1 MNFTAKTVIFALC
14 AFFLFGGQLFAASAS
29 NDGCHKMNGCST
41 GDSYNAAPFNDPT
54 YSPSWTE
61 VTTSGRVNG
70 GDYLRFSVV
79 EGEIYQWSTE
89 GKEDVFTGDYSKSC
103 VVDTECA
110 AGYEITAGVGLRCIG
125 GYCLLPFDTELT
137 LIDGTA
143 CSNTANFL
151 AYSNSD
157 GYRNQSQLEWKA
169 TFTGSVVLLV
179 TNYEAQT
186 TAGGAYTGEFKECQ
200 KTSGNM
206 NTTVKWRRTSSEHCD
221 VCGVSSD
228 FKLSGGNAAKAD
240 NVATAPSWTSIQD
253 YGATNYTDAD
263 LDSWIKP
270 GSYITFE
277 VKENQIY
284 RWSTCKSAIHDT
296 QLTLFKGTVN
306 NAGEEDACGDFL
318 AYGDDSEVSYVE
330 NGNTYCPVGTKQT
343 VLEWQSN
350 FNGKVTLLFSEYNCY
365 QCAPQKNPVTG
376 DNNWL
381 SCFDTTV
388 GTYQATVNAET
399 GEKTVVTDSD
409 GFPVVAASSCNP
421 ALPDSPCVIAS
432 YIYTYPLHWQRYDCQ
447 GCEGMQSGA
456 EIVDSEVES
465 SDNFAEGGSITLDS
479 KKYAS
484 FSLKRGSKY
493 LFKSNSSTSIITI
506 RQGNGCGGRTLAQG
520 TGQLAYF
527 ANSDDYDDDEGTF
540 GPDLVSVYISD
551 SDCNPNGHTL
561 TYSYYTDNGDVK
573 SRFKITK
580 YGSDV
585 VVTDNTTQLQ
595 FADTG
600 EWVDSWQKAINKCRE
615 YSVGGGDGNV
625 LKCPERV
632 CPSPQSNYDNIAG
645 GDFCRF
651 KGASVQCQPPVC
663 GTNYDELK
671 KRVAVSGTTI
681 TILNPE
687 EEDSWGKCYYS
698 GSNCDRTETVQTSE
712 IIAGPSDPNSGCR
725 KPNLIWGTTHYKCD
739 DGYVWTGDGDEPTTL
754 TMTQKKCCKCDDGYV
769 MNDNK
774 KCVKYA
780 TTTEC
785 LPAENQICVGREYGC
800 NEGIVTQVC
809 PEGSEELSD
818 GRCLTDEDEGYNVYS
833 ELNSISVTEYDL
845 PEKIVLESCP
855 AGTTDNGSGYC
866 EREGCFGNVY
876 SGNITS
882 FGSYSSNVWYDSAN
896 SAVVP
901 QCYQDRSTSS
911 ATGPCCCSYKYS
923 MSVFRDN
930 GFVSGYFKSSNHMY
944 YTTSYNEGS
953 NTPSSVEEWLCQPV
967 PSCQEGYTKGED
979 GNCYKCETGLL
990 TLDED
995 GTYHCYDSCPS
1006 GSELHGGKC
1015 YSCAAGYSLVKEGGE
1030 YSCKKACP
1038 DDGYEVTEGSTLK
1051 CYTNLVNKVNKCS
1064 GENWVQDPNDPS
1076 KCRKLQ
1082 LMTGNPVYVTCANG
1096 DLKNESA
1103 GKVCKNGENGQP
1115 FEPNSYDC
1123 DCFYDRCEDSELT
1136 LADAKVCPAIVTEK
1150 YRCGGTVLHPKYC
1163 YHTYNVTPIP
1173 KTTTLE
1179 SGETVEIAGICL
1191 FTNSEGQTCGE
1202 AMGGW
1207 TLPNINQ
1214 LYSIVDFDLYDPA
1227 TAYPD
1232 LEYSRGLPNS
1242 TTCEKTES
1250 TYASCNPEDDDPCHD
1265 DYLDCVANKCVS
1277 IDPFGDLKCKADGSF
1292 LCIEG
1297 KCIRNN
1303 WFWSYNTVVSEKEDS
1318 AKFTWAVNMED
1329 GRSYRALKGCVGEA
1343 CAEDVDTTARRHR
1356 VICVKGST
1364 LAGIFDTDAPALGQT
1379 FSGWACDKND
1389 DEQSLAIYFEITDNS
1404 GSKKNVVSM
1413 LPASDYI
1420 VKIPGLGDTKGI
1432 KYGQTDI
1439 KPTSGSKANEIYNNC
1454 NFKSDPAP
1462 HAFEIKW
1469 NGEVT
1474 AGKEEL
1480 AALIMSIENVQ
1491 CSDEKITA
1499 YYNAVNS
1506 GLDTFPD
1513 ISGCALPP
1521 YFVTAYGVNEASTTA
1536 TALAIAPTER
1546 PFVLSNICGDGYQT
1560 FDGEYTEN
1568 CENDL
1573 FNRVCGYNNSSCE
1586 LCAREQVSK
1595 GGHVYEPCQ
1604 KYPADPPK
1612 CGDAKVQSEYC
1623 ENGVIADGHE
1633 GAGLACEKYNFA
1645 ANNILDSSEQCDC
1658 GAGFYYYENSV
1669 VNCSYRLDKNI
1680 CPDYNSGRVYG
1691 QPTIEDDFCYIC
1703 VGCKKAQTERGYCGD
1718 GRIQRSDCSGEANCE
1733 EVAGANEEC
1742 DDGGTANVDTGACKQ
1757 DCTSAYC
1764 GDGFIQAAL
1773 DEKCDSKDKNG
1784 HYETHCQ
1791 SDDVKCPGCASVTCG
1806 IGGTDSLGPRC
1817 GDGKIQN
1824 IALCTAN
1831 ASTLAANGYANQAD
1845 FFEQNGFED
1854 VADCQAKLGG
1864 DNPAKEVCD
1873 LGVVV
1878 DAEGNTTLLNG
1889 KPVTFESFL
1898 DTPEAAEAGCFET
1911 INGKKFPV
1919 NAIHAN
1925 FAECVYKYKEFVNN
1939 NPGCSADCR
1948 TKAAP
1953 YCGDVPV
1960 NESNPGDLATGEVC
1974 DNGLPNVEYKNGK
1987 YTIAAGT
1994 ANYNGKAFGSC
2005 RLDCKGRY
2013 ECNNGFVEKGADDCT
2028 GLTVDNYCPSIGSW
2042 SASDGYVIF
2051 VTGGWETCD
2060 EGDYNGTYGHCD
2072 SCKDVAKCG
2081 GENPKINEI
2090 APGKFEE
2097 CDFGDGAE
2105 GNKKFDEAYK
2115 AEYGKSCVAEEGCD
2129 GEYTSWGNKLCCV
2142 YGRYCGDGTV
2152 DNGLVNNDGV
2162 FKVWT
2167 GRQLET
2173 QSDGS
2178 KKIVYH
2184 PEYNWTLEGATVEY
2198 DTSSFALRFTLTEDA
2213 DEDNPATAVFNQS
2226 FDIVPALRYFMELD
2240 LMLIPTDEEEL
2251 AFDAGALEYSATGT
2265 TPLTSPFYFVDIENP
2280 STEYISGVWYHGRN
2294 SGPIKGL
2301 GTAPDNWYPATEKAK
2316 VVFRMEGAEG
2326 TQFLVR
2332 SFSFYDLESVD
2343 YNSAKDGSEEMCDP
2357 GTENFKTASSYYMQD
2372 CQAGCKWINYCGD
2385 GTVQRSGSC
2394 GSDGKFNGYN
2404 CTGGIIGAAEVC
2416 DKGYSAGKTAN
2427 IANTYNGCEPGC
2439 LELGPRCGDGRI
2451 DCPEG
2456 STYYACGNYAKGMSA
2471 SQQEQCDNGYDG
2483 TTATN
2488 NNTALSGNIE
2498 GATADNY
2505 GSCRTNCKFSRC
2517 GDGVF
2522 DENAYVEEQVP
2533 QTDDEGNIIYEKDP
2547 VTGDY
2552 IYINGERVPK
2562 MTNVTRYL
2570 EECDCGAA
2578 GSYDPAVTGNYQV
2591 DLNKDKPGMAP
2602 DMFYICRDGDRE
2614 VYNSNT
2620 EKRKAVCRPNCTIS
2634 RCGDG
2639 VLDTGANEECDD
2651 GNDNDNDSCKND
2663 CTFNKCNDGV
2673 FAYTRS
2679 YLCEE
2684 LINMTEPQLK
2694 DMAKK
2699 GIVDCGGTGQITC
2712 AALATQMTTA
2722 SAVADKFDAG
2732 ILHCCYDV
2740 KLREGGAGDG
2750 NCKFEYVNNST
2761 LEKKRLTPKELAEQR
2776 CKDNA
2781 LNYSIPDDD
2790 CNNAEQ
2796 IERCEYCVD
2805 ADCGCAKQ
2813 YPAPRSA
2820 ADKIKYETCLE
2831 NNRYCIFSTSSPS
2844 RCWNIFGACGDGKI
2858 DEDAG
2863 EQCDN
2868 YKSGEQ
2874 GEYVNL
2880 DGGEPQNGGT
2890 NGIGTY
2896 CTGLCSGSC
2905 GVNSPRCTEE
2915 GQLGCWKTGCDR
2927 KQHRN
2932 NNDITQGS
2940 SRCGD
2945 GNIDVYAVRKDSIT
2959 GEYIQIEECD
2969 DGQDSHG
2976 SADEAYCSPTCKLN
2990 GTSCGDGTLQS
3001 KIESCDD
3008 GADNGTY
3015 CVNSCKTY
3023 YGKCGDGELHGPGYN
3038 LYDSKS
3044 PLSSGNN
3051 GSAGPEY
3058 CDFKEES
3065 GVFKGD
3071 ARSVSLANAGI
3082 TNFCSNCGVDTV
3094 PFTCGDKKRNKR
3106 FEGCDFG
3113 TGNNGSTIECTNAIK
3128 VSSTG
3133 TESDFGLC
3141 TDKSIGKKCYAGCK
3155 SDAIGGLIQAASY
3168 GIYGWACDPDHPMTH
3183 QNGFV
3188 ILKFYNKN
3196 GAELS
3201 GSPLTLKTDWNF
3213 GISDDEL
3220 KNGTDTQNYSIS
3232 QNFTVLACGG
3242 GNKHGWFFD
3251 PSKASSV
3258 VFKNGPYTVKAYAKS
3273 IDDGE
3278 TAEVLLGEKSF
3289 AMAMSCGDKEA
3300 TPCSAITVQKT
3311 VYDSQGN
3318 ATAQNEIWGDG
3329 KVCKDSELYGG
3340 KTCADY
3346 GLVNNQ
3352 ACKSEACD
3360 NGTGYN
3366 GVLWDCD
3373 ASCQWT
3379 KCGDTNVQTSAGIT
3393 PKPFSDYKYRPTGKA
3408 PEECEGSATKGCD
3421 TLFKNNKPAD
3431 GISNDLQSDNAGC
3444 VADTCKWNVNNVC
3457 KVKSN
3462 CPALDT
3468 ADMYVNNRDLYKK
3481 GVSNYIK
3488 YVNGGG
3494 NTPTYTRKWSGDYAT
3509 GSWPAAETKVVYK
3522 DDAAADTPAAQ
3533 CAFECVDGLE
3543 WENGKCVGKDDNV
3556 HNCDYCAADAN
3567 GVWISPEGKACYGN
3581 SKTITYKTK
3590 INDSGDV
3597 VMYDD
3602 NGEYSTIETKYGT
3615 SDDGRNC
3622 IYKCPANSVYGADKV
3637 CHGNTLEHKCKT
3649 PSGAYQFNE
3658 SEHRVWAKVWKDGD
3672 GHIQMSTLA
3681 QDDLLTIQRA
3691 LNNDCG
3697 QPSVTCSY
3705 SPIEDDLVAVE
3716 INDADK
3722 GILKQKDILG
3732 DSESNLNRCFYTCAK
3747 DYKLNTAG
3755 TACVDANEGKQCG
3768 GNTVIHSEHCDLIAG
3783 TKMADGRGCRFTPGA
3798 HELCEDGSNNGKYG
3812 QATNGLFDNLSH
3824 CKKDCGASDEA
3835 AFLTCVAQHPTDYKT
3850 VCGDGKY
3857 GRIYDSTNSKSEYF
3871 CGDGKVQ
3878 YSGSCSGVN
3887 CKPLSDYNTTYVDTT
3902 SSGFPGNEQCDDGE
3916 TNTRKKLCDRWLTM
3930 NGKSTGSSYHD
3941 IGTISCSS
3949 CSISGGSTTNCA
3961 FCGDGTLQTAK
3972 EGCDIAS
3979 NGEIMTAKG
3988 NYGKSCNSTTISASG
4003 TTSKSTTWEAP
4014 ATGRYKIEVYGGSG
4028 GKGNGGSDNGCGG
4041 AKVWGSYDLTKGDT
4055 LTIVAGGTG
4064 SQGASNYGGQGG
4076 TASVV
4081 LKGSTLWMVAGGG
4094 GGGGWSGDYTQCTGG
4109 QASNSGAAA
4118 GGNSGGTGGGDGGG
4132 SSYGVG
4138 GTGWNNRSNNIMQ
4151 GGSGGHDSSS
4161 YCNGTHNYA
4170 MGGGGGGYSGG
4181 AGSGSNDTGGGGGG
4195 SYYAGYVSGTNGW
4208 TTEGNSKNAVGKVVI
4223 TQTHYKPCSSCTL
4236 SSTLTTCIE

>member
-1 MNFTAKTVIFALC
+1 MKNTMNFTAKTVIFALC
-14 AFFLFGGQLFAASAS
+14 AFFLFNAQLFAASAS

-143 CSNTANFL
+143 CSNTSNFL

-388 GTYQATVNAET
+388 GTYQATVT
-399 GEKTVVTDSD
+399 VDGDTTTKTVVTDDD

-561 TYSYYTDNGDVK
+561 TYSYYTDNGNVK

-580 YGSDV
+580 YGGDV

-600 EWVDSWQKAINKCRE
+600 VWVDSWQKAINKCRE
-615 YSVGGGDGNV
+615 YSVGGGEGNV
-625 LKCPERV
+625 LKCPKRI
-632 CPSPQSNYDNIAG
+632 CPSSNHDPLSEDS
-645 GDFCRF
+645 DFCRF
-651 KGASVQCQPPVC
+651 KGASMQCQSPVC
-663 GTNYDELK
+663 SDNYAEYPK
-671 KRVAVSGTTI
+671 KVDSGGHV
-681 TILNPE
+681 LNLG
-687 EEDSWGKCYYS
+687 DSDLWGKCYYS
-698 GSNCDRTETVQTSE
+698 GTDPSKCDKYDTFEDETTIVSSGNPTT
-712 IIAGPSDPNSGCR
+712 GCR
-725 KPNLIWGTTHYKCD
+725 SANKSGNNYYCD
-739 DGYVWTGDGDEPTTL
+739 EGYVWTGDLALGL
-754 TMTQKKCCKCDDGYV
+754 GNYLNKKCCTCNSNNGYHLV
-769 MNDNK
+769 GK
-774 KCVKYA
+774 KCYKYA
-780 TTTEC
+780 TYDVC
-785 LPAENQICVGREYGC
+785 KPASEQICVGREVGC
-800 NEGIVTQVC
+800 NEGIVSKVC
-809 PEGSEELSD
+809 PDGYTEQSDGRCRSDEEVGYNVYDDVVEANPILGTFSSTDKDDCPYGTTPVGEECDYSNCKVYVDEADIQEWSGHKVDKNTGTDTTYGKYPKCYTTSNKTGPGRCCATGDKIVINDGGETGERIAASDFYYATALNSNGTVASAEKWKAQKKTCPSGYNYELSD
-818 GRCLTDEDEGYNVYS
+818 GKCGRC
-833 ELNSISVTEYDL
+833 
-845 PEKIVLESCP
+845 
-855 AGTTDNGSGYC
+855 GSGYYISWEGDGD
-866 EREGCFGNVY
+866 EREYYCY
-876 SGNITS
+876 RC
-882 FGSYSSNVWYDSAN
+882 SN
-896 SAVVP
+896 
-901 QCYQDRSTSS
+901 
-911 ATGPCCCSYKYS
+911 GE
-923 MSVFRDN
+923 FFN
-930 GFVSGYFKSSNHMY
+930 GKCQ
-944 YTTSYNEGS
+944 TC
-953 NTPSSVEEWLCQPV
+953 NT
-967 PSCQEGYTKGED
+967 GYTLGHTGGE
-979 GNCYKCETGLL
+979 G
-990 TLDED
+990 
-995 GTYHCYDSCPS
+995 GTDPEYYCKRECPS
-1006 GSELHGGKC
+1006 G
-1015 YSCAAGYSLVKEGGE
+1015 
-1030 YSCKKACP
+1030 
-1038 DDGYEVTEGSTLK
+1038 GYEITEGSTLK
-1051 CYTNLVNKVNKCS
+1051 CYTNVADKVNKCTAA
-1064 GENWVQDPNDPS
+1064 GWVQDPNDPD
-1076 KCRKLQ
+1076 KCRIIQKS
-1082 LMTGNPVYVTCANG
+1082 GGSPEYVGCANG
-1096 DLKNESA
+1096 TLKNEGDLKTCDTS
-1103 GKVCKNGENGQP
+1103 K
-1115 FEPNSYDC
+1115 PNSYDC
-1123 DCFYDRCEDSELT
+1123 DCFYNRCEDSELT
-1136 LADAKVCPAIVTEK
+1136 FADVKVCPPTVTVEEIC
-1150 YRCGGTVLHPKYC
+1150 YRYNRPYKCWK
-1163 YHTYNVTPIP
+1163 TYNITD
-1173 KTTTLE
+1173 KTTKPIVIGGE
-1179 SGETVEIAGICL
+1179 SYTIDDVCY

-1250 TYASCNPEDDDPCHD
+1250 TYASCDPEDEDPCHD

-1277 IDPFGDLKCKADGSF
+1277 IDPFGDLKCKLDGSF

-1297 KCIRNN
+1297 KCVRNN

-1364 LAGIFDTDAPALGQT
+1364 LAGIFDTDAPALAQT

-1439 KPTSGSKANEIYNNC
+1439 KPTSGQKVSEIFNNC
-1454 NFKSDPAP
+1454 NFKNDPAP

-1480 AALIMSIENVQ
+1480 AALIMSIESVQ

-1586 LCAREQVSK
+1586 LCAREQVTK
-1595 GGHVYEPCQ
+1595 NGNVYEPCQ

-1633 GAGLACEKYNFA
+1633 GAGTACEKYNFA

-1669 VNCSYRLDKNI
+1669 VNCSYRLNKNI

-1691 QPTIEDDFCYIC
+1691 QPVTEDDYCYIC

-1742 DDGGTANVDTGACKQ
+1742 DDGGAANVDTGACKQ

-1764 GDGFIQAAL
+1764 GDGFIQASL

-1939 NPGCSADCR
+1939 NPGCSADCK
-1948 TKAAP
+1948 TAKAP
-1953 YCGDVPV
+1953 YCGDIPV
-1960 NESNPGDLATGEVC
+1960 GEGNPGDLATGEVC

-1994 ANYNGKAFGSC
+1994 SNYNGKAFGSC

-2090 APGKFEE
+2090 YPGKYEE

-2184 PEYNWTLEGATVEY
+2184 PEDNWTLEGATVEY
-2198 DTSSFALRFTLTEDA
+2198 DTSNFALRFTLTEDA

-2471 SQQEQCDNGYDG
+2471 SQQEQCDNGAYDG

-2488 NNTALSGNIE
+2488 NNTALSGNIA

-2651 GNDNDNDSCKND
+2651 GNDNDHDSCKND
-2663 CTFNKCNDGV
+2663 CTFNRCNDGV

-2684 LINMTEPQLK
+2684 LINMTESQLK

-2699 GIVDCGGTGQITC
+2699 GIVDCGGAGQITC
-2712 AALATQMTTA
+2712 AALATAMTTA

-2781 LNYSIPDDD
+2781 LNYLIPDDD
-2790 CNNAEQ
+2790 CGDAEQ
-2796 IERCEYCVD
+2796 IERCEYCKD
-2805 ADCGCAKQ
+2805 EDCGCAAQ

-2831 NNRYCIFSTSSPS
+2831 NNKYCIFSTSSPS

-2868 YKSGEQ
+2868 YEAGEQ
-2874 GEYVNL
+2874 GEYINL

-2927 KQHRN
+2927 KQHKN

-2945 GNIDVYAVRKDSIT
+2945 GNIDVYAVRKDSLT

-2969 DGQDSHG
+2969 DGTDSHG
-2976 SADEAYCSPTCKLN
+2976 SASEAYCSTTCKLN

-3058 CDFKEES
+3058 CDFKEEG

-3113 TGNNGSTIECTNAIK
+3113 SGNNGSTIECTNAIK

-3196 GAELS
+3196 GAELT
-3201 GSPLTLKTDWNF
+3201 GSPVTLKTDWNF

-3232 QNFTVLACGG
+3232 QNFAVLACGG

-3251 PSKASSV
+3251 PSKASGV
-3258 VFKNGPYTVKAYAKS
+3258 TFANGPYTVKAYAKS
-3273 IDDGE
+3273 LDEGE

-3289 AMAMSCGDKEA
+3289 AMAMSCGDKDA
-3300 TPCSAITVQKT
+3300 TKCSDITIPVKKYVNGNLTSYNQKW
-3311 VYDSQGN
+3311 S
-3318 ATAQNEIWGDG
+3318 DG
-3329 KVCKDSELYGG
+3329 KVCNDEELYD

-3346 GLVNNQ
+3346 GLVNGQ

-3366 GVLWDCD
+3366 GDLWDCD

-3379 KCGDTNVQTSAGIT
+3379 KCSDNKVQTSAGIS
-3393 PKPFSDYKYRPTGKA
+3393 PKPFSDYEYRPTGNA
-3408 PEECEGSATKGCD
+3408 PEECEGSDKKGCD
-3421 TLFKNNKPAD
+3421 TLFKNKKPAD
-3431 GISNDLQSDNAGC
+3431 GISNDLQTDEAGC
-3444 VADTCKWNVNNVC
+3444 VSGTCKWNVNNVC
-3457 KVKSN
+3457 KVKSE
-3462 CPALDT
+3462 CPPLDT
-3468 ADMYVNNRDLYKK
+3468 ADMYVNNRGLYKK
-3481 GVSNYIK
+3481 GASTYIR

-3494 NTPTYTRKWSGDYAT
+3494 NTPTYTRTWSGDYAT
-3509 GSWPAAETKVVYK
+3509 GSWPTAQTKVQPSY
-3522 DDAAADTPAAQ
+3522 DTSLTGAAAQ
-3533 CAFECVDGLE
+3533 CAFECVDGLK
-3543 WENGKCVGKDDNV
+3543 WENGKCVGKDNNQ
-3556 HNCDYCAADAN
+3556 HNCDYCSADVS
-3567 GVWISPEGKACYGN
+3567 GVWISPAGKACYGN

-3597 VMYDD
+3597 VKYDN
-3602 NGEYSTIETKYGT
+3602 NGEYSTIETKYAT
-3615 SDDGRNC
+3615 AEDGRNC
-3622 IYKCPANSVYGADKV
+3622 IYKCPDNSVYGADKK
-3637 CHGNTLEHKCKT
+3637 CHGNTLDHKCKT
-3649 PSGAYQFNE
+3649 PNGAYQFNE
-3658 SEHRVWAKVWKDGD
+3658 SEHRVWAKVWKDGYD
-3672 GHIQMSTLA
+3672 RIQMSTLA
-3681 QDDLLTIQRA
+3681 QTGELTIKRA
-3691 LNNDCG
+3691 LNTDCG
-3697 QPSVTCSY
+3697 QQGVTCSY

-3722 GILKQKDILG
+3722 GILKQKEILG
-3732 DSESNLNRCFYTCAK
+3732 DSETNLNRCFYTCAPG
-3747 DYKLNTAG
+3747 YKLNTAG
-3755 TACVDANEGKQCG
+3755 TACVNAQEGEQCG

-3798 HELCEDGSNNGKYG
+3798 KELCDDGGNNGKYG
-3812 QATNGLFDNLSH
+3812 TATNGLFSNLSH
-3824 CKKDCGASDEA
+3824 CKKGCGADDMN
-3835 AFLTCVAQHPTDYKT
+3835 AFLTCVEQHPTDYKT
-3850 VCGDGKY
+3850 VCGDGRY
-3857 GRIYDSTNSKSEYF
+3857 GRIAGGNEYF

-3887 CKPLSDYNTTYVDTT
+3887 CKPLSDYNTTYVDTSI
-3902 SSGFPGNEQCDDGE
+3902 SSEQCDDGE

-3961 FCGDGTLQTAK
+3961 FCGDKTLQTAK

-3979 NGEIMTAKG
+3979 NGEIMTANG
-3988 NYGKSCNSTTISASG
+3988 NYGKSCNNKTISASG
-4003 TTSKSTTWEAP
+4003 TTTNSTTWTVP

-4055 LTIVAGGTG
+4055 LTIVAGGI
-4064 SQGASNYGGQGG
+4064 GAAGAEHKGGQGG

-4094 GGGGWSGDYTQCTGG
+4094 GGGGWDTGHTQCSGG
-4109 QASNSGAAA
+4109 QASTSGAGA
-4118 GGNSGGTGGGDGGG
+4118 GGSSGGTSGNNGG
-4132 SSYGVG
+4132 
-4138 GTGWNNRSNNIMQ
+4138 
-4151 GGSGGHDSSS
+4151 GGSGGAGGGIGWSGRSNNVMVGGSGGTSSDSD
-4161 YCNGTHNYA
+4161 CNDTWYYA
-4170 MGGGGGGYSGG
+4170 YGGGGGGYSGG
-4181 AGSGSNDTGGGGGG
+4181 AGAGSTDTGGGGGG
-4195 SYYAGYVSGTNGW
+4195 SYKNGAASDEGW
-4208 TTEGNSKNAVGKVVI
+4208 TTEGNSKNTAGKVVI
-4223 TQTHYKPCSSCTL
+4223 TQTHYKSCSSCAL
-4236 SSTLTTCIE
+4236 SSLASCN